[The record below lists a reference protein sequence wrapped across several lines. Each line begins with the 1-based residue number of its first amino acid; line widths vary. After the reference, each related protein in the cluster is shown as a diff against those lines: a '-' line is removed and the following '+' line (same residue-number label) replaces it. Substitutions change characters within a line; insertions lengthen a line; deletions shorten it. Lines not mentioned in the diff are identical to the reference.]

1 MRNVEYLTDD
11 SPEPIEFNT
20 IIIKVSNYEIFYN
33 LSAKWF
39 STNQLK
45 FSTRSSWIFSEGLV
59 ISVPTKI
66 YVTLCRRNKTLWSL
80 KFLLK
85 ISLNVFKL
93 YSIILQSI
101 WELSETVWS
110 LTFLPSF
117 YPAER
122 EWRALSH
129 NYHWQLLTII
139 LSVQTEKC
147 RLNWL
152 EFVSCLLNIFSNSHI
167 CKYQKDVRK

>member
-20 IIIKVSNYEIFYN
+20 IIIKVSHYEIFYN

-66 YVTLCRRNKTLWSL
+66 YVILCRRNKNLWSL

-93 YSIILQSI
+93 YSIILKVFENFLKQFGRWPFYLVS
-101 WELSETVWS
+101 S
-110 LTFLPSF
+110 LQ
-117 YPAER
+117 R
-122 EWRALSH
+122 EALSH
-129 NYHWQLLTII
+129 HCHWLTHY
-139 LSVQTEKC
+139 
-147 RLNWL
+147 NP
-152 EFVSCLLNIFSNSHI
+152 VSP
-167 CKYQKDVRK
+167 VRKMSLELTSPHT